1 MSGQATPASTGQTRA
16 RSVVDRDLARV
27 LALPESDHAGRLT
40 IADFGE
46 RGVWAPGQD
55 AYMLRLAGD
64 DLDRVHCEH
73 PDRPVTR
80 RVSGRQDCG
89 ELIATDVENCP
100 GRGKRRPR

>member
-46 RGVWAPGQD
+46 RGVWASAQTVH
-55 AYMLRLAGD
+55 MLRLASRD
-64 DLDRVHCEH
+64 IDCVDCEH
-73 PDRPVTR
+73 ADRPVRR
-80 RVSGRQDCG
+80 RVLVTRDCG
-89 ELIATDVENCP
+89 ELS
-100 GRGKRRPR
+100 